1 MENGKSTMD
10 NVKEVKF
17 DENCTN
23 HEEDM
28 EITCRGNLTSYFEAW
43 DHSICK
49 IHLSKVPQ
57 ICKDEP
63 CQLGIDEAG
72 RGPVLGPMVYGISYA
87 PLLKKQL
94 LVDLGCADSKS
105 LTEEKRDVIFDKIC
119 KEHETMG
126 WAVDVISP
134 SVIANSMYKR
144 TKTSLNEVSMNSAIQ
159 LTKKV
164 IEAGARITEIYVD
177 TVGSPEKYQARLE
190 QIFPD
195 VKITVAKKA
204 DSTYPIVSAASIC
217 AKVTRDHAI
226 RAWKFHEGDI
236 VNEYGS
242 GYPNDPETKKWLS
255 ENVDPVFGFPHIV
268 RFSWSTAEK
277 ILESEALSVEWED
290 EEDTGHHGEQKIS
303 NFFARS
309 PSAKSCHSRKKR
321 HQFFT
326 ERCLFNTSAL

>member
-1 MENGKSTMD
+1 MEKENKVMD
-10 NVKEVKF
+10 DDEEMKLK
-17 DENCTN
+17 ENCIN
-23 HEEDM
+23 HEKDI
-28 EITCRGNLTSYFEAW
+28 EITCREDLTPYFKAW
-43 DHSICK
+43 DHSINK
-49 IHLSKVPQ
+49 IHLSEVPQ

-87 PLLKKQL
+87 PLSEKQL

-119 KEHETMG
+119 GQHEIIG

-134 SVIANSMYKR
+134 NIIANSMYR
-144 TKTSLNEVSMNSAIQ
+144 RVKTSLNEVSMNSAIE
-159 LTKKV
+159 LTKLV

-177 TVGSPEKYQARLE
+177 TVGKPEKYQAKLE

-195 VKITVAKKA
+195 IKITVAKKA

-217 AKVTRDHAI
+217 AKVSRDHAI
-226 RAWKFHEGDI
+226 RAWHFLEGPI
-236 VNEYGS
+236 TTEFGS

-255 ENVDPVFGFPHIV
+255 ENVDSLFGFPRIV

-277 ILESEALSVEWED
+277 ILESQAISVEWE
-290 EEDTGHHGEQKIS
+290 EVEDTGNHGDQKIS
-303 NFFARS
+303 NFFRKS
-309 PSAKSCHSRKKR
+309 PTKSCEFKKR
-321 HQFFT
+321 HQFFAD
-326 ERCLFNTSAL
+326 RCLFNTSML

>member
-1 MENGKSTMD
+1 M
-10 NVKEVKF
+10 
-17 DENCTN
+17 
-23 HEEDM
+23 
-28 EITCRGNLTSYFEAW
+28 
-43 DHSICK
+43 
-49 IHLSKVPQ
+49 SKVPQ

-87 PLLKKQL
+87 PLSEKQL

-105 LTEEKRDVIFDKIC
+105 LTEEKRDTIFDKIC
-119 KEHETMG
+119 EQYKTIG

-134 SVIANSMYKR
+134 NVISNSMYR
-144 TKTSLNEVSMNSAIQ
+144 RVKTSLNEVSMNSAIE
-159 LTKKV
+159 LAKLV

-177 TVGSPEKYQARLE
+177 TIGKPEKYQAKLE

-195 VKITVAKKA
+195 IKITVAKKA

-217 AKVTRDHAI
+217 AKVSRDHAI
-226 RAWKFHEGDI
+226 RAWQFLEGSI
-236 VNEYGS
+236 TTEYGS

-277 ILESEALSVEWED
+277 ILESDALSVEWE
-290 EEDTGHHGEQKIS
+290 EMEDVRNPGEQKIS
-303 NFFARS
+303 SFFAKS
-309 PSAKSCHSRKKR
+309 PDKSFKSQKKR

-326 ERCLFNTSAL
+326 ERCLFNTSTL